1 MQDIRQLII
10 SSMQGFFDRIVAALP
25 SILAAALIFVLGWLV
40 AKLVRV
46 VVVKFLT
53 LIRFN
58 IVAWKSGIDAFLEK
72 GGIKRNTVELIGQM
86 FYWLIMLIVL
96 VAAVDALGLQV
107 ASELLNRI
115 LLYVP
120 NIIAAVVVLVLG
132 LFFANF
138 IGGVIR
144 TSASNANFSHPE
156 FLGEV
161 SRYAMMIFV
170 TAIALE
176 QLGVGKQIVVQGF
189 TILFGA
195 VCLAGALAFGLGGRD
210 VAARFL
216 EGLAQKRGDAKK
228 GGVIE

>member
-1 MQDIRQLII
+1 MQDIRQLIL
-10 SSMQGFFDRIVAALP
+10 SSMQEFFSRIVAALP
-25 SILAAALIFVLGWLV
+25 SILAAAVIFVLGWLV

-115 LLYVP
+115 LLYIP

-138 IGGVIR
+138 IGGVIQ

-156 FLGEV
+156 FLGQV
-161 SRYAMMIFV
+161 SRYAMIIFV

-176 QLGVGKQIVVQGF
+176 QLGVGKQVVVQGF
-189 TILFGA
+189 TIIFGA

-210 VAARFL
+210 VAAKLL
-216 EGLAQKRGDAKK
+216 EGLAQKRGEAKK